1 MKKKKIT
8 WLVTDNNC
16 WECNSHKPSNNYPQF
31 YKNGKVVRLHR
42 HIYEECFGEIPK
54 GLVVR
59 HKCDNTFCINPEH
72 LELGTHK
79 DNVNDKVK
87 RNRQAKG
94 EKNGSAKL
102 TKEQVLQIRKD
113 KRMGKEIAKDY
124 NVSEA
129 TISLIKNNKMW

>member
-102 TKEQVLQIRKD
+102 TKEQVLQIRND
-113 KRMGKEIAKDY
+113 NRMGKEIAKDF
-124 NVSEA
+124 NVSRA
-129 TISLIKNNKMW
+129 TISQIKNKITW

>member
-1 MKKKKIT
+1 MKRKKLT
-8 WLVTDNNC
+8 WIVKDNGC
-16 WECNSHKPSNNYPQF
+16 WECNSHALSNNYPNL
-31 YKNGKVVRLHR
+31 YKDGKNVRTHR

-54 GLVVR
+54 GMVVR
-59 HKCDNTFCINPEH
+59 HKCDNTLCINPEH
-72 LELGTHK
+72 LEIGTHQ
-79 DNVNDKVK
+79 DNIKDKVE
-87 RNRQAKG
+87 RNRQSKG
-94 EKNGSAKL
+94 EKNGRSKL

>member
-31 YKNGKVVRLHR
+31 YKNGKIVRLHR
-42 HIYEECFGEIPK
+42 HVYEECFGEIPK

-79 DNVNDKVK
+79 DNINDKVK

-102 TKEQVLQIRKD
+102 TKEQVLQIRND
-113 KRMGKEIAKDY
+113 NRMGKEIAKDF
-124 NVSEA
+124 NVSRA
-129 TISLIKNNKMW
+129 TISQIKNKITW